1 MIATLLTL
9 HASLASP
16 LASVAWVP
24 LIEPM
29 PIESFWQALL
39 VPLAVA
45 IAVVY
50 KTIKIEDLRQLPRQ
64 AMVLTS
70 QIVVLMALAA
80 IVIWVLVEVT

>member
-29 PIESFWQALL
+29 PIESFWPALL